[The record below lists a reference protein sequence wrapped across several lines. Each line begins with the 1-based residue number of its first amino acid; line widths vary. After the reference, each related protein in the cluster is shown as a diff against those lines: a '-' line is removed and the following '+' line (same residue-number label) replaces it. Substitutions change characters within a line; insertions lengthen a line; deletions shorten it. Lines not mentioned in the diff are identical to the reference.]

1 MTIPHIHGW
10 PNLMA
15 TMRLLG
21 HYCIKWACHGCISA
35 TKSVTSMTHPHD
47 DFNERKLARWYLHWK
62 IKLFMLNCSIS
73 KKPLECCRT
82 AIHCL
87 LAPHFRKRK
96 CHPSVGSLEGGPW
109 LHVETSP
116 STRRSTP
123 RAVKSHPAAQ
133 LPSAWQWRLRA
144 KWFGGD
150 PGSVGRSVH
159 FEFWLMLGF

>member
-1 MTIPHIHGW
+1 
-10 PNLMA
+10 MA

-87 LAPHFRKRK
+87 LAPHFRKRQ
-96 CHPSVGSLEGGPW
+96 CMSMPSLGWVTRGWTVASCWDFPVHQEVNTKGSEIASRGAAPVGLAVTPAGQVVW
-109 LHVETSP
+109 
-116 STRRSTP
+116 RRS
-123 RAVKSHPAAQ
+123 RVG
-133 LPSAWQWRLRA
+133 R
-144 KWFGGD
+144 
-150 PGSVGRSVH
+150 VGRSI
-159 FEFWLMLGF
+159 LSSDGC